1 MQPEYQ
7 YKELSGGT
15 SLLAIHDGKFK
26 SNAITVRFLTE
37 YNRSDA
43 AALALIPAVISSCCQ
58 KYPTGKEF
66 SQRLSALYGTAVSGS
81 SDQKGDI
88 YEIAFSVDY
97 LDDSFALDGE
107 DISTQACGLLLDC
120 IFDPALEDG
129 GFAKTE
135 FEMRRNDLLDEIDG
149 EINDKISYALNLA
162 YETVYRGEPSAEKY
176 YGSRGDVEKITPREA
191 YEVYKK
197 LLETAKVEI
206 SFCGCGDF
214 DRLLPLFERFES
226 GKVRKNPAYISYS
239 KRKPKPARVE
249 KQMSVTQANL
259 VIAFKPEIHDIYC
272 AQVMSTIYGG
282 APFSKLF
289 ANVREKLSLCYFCSA
304 MYSEAKG
311 TMFVVSAVEEKNI
324 ALAEREIINQL
335 SLVAKG
341 DFSDDDIASAKLC
354 LTSRMNAVGDRVFS
368 LEGWYNLCL
377 KRGEIISPQE
387 YSNRLNA
394 VTREDIAAMAR
405 DMKLDTVFVLKNGG
419 EPCEI

>member
-7 YKELSGGT
+7 YKELSKGV
-15 SLLAIHDGKFK
+15 SLLTIHDGKFK
-26 SNAITVRFLTE
+26 SNAITVRFLTGF
-37 YNRSDA
+37 NRRDA
-43 AALALIPAVISSCCQ
+43 AALALIPAVISSCCE

-66 SQRLSALYGTAVSGS
+66 SQRLSALYGTSVSGS

-97 LDDSFALDGE
+97 LDDSFALNGE
-107 DISTQACGLLLDC
+107 DISAQACGLLNDC
-120 IFDPALEDG
+120 IFSPAIENG

-135 FEMRRNDLLDEIDG
+135 FEMRRNDLLDAIDG

-162 YETVYRGEPSAEKY
+162 YETVYHGEPSAEKY
-176 YGSRGDVEKITPREA
+176 YGTREDVEKITPREA
-191 YEVYKK
+191 YEVYKR

-206 SFCGCGDF
+206 SFCGCGDYK
-214 DRLLPLFERFES
+214 RLAPFFERFAD
-226 GKVRKNPAYISYS
+226 GKIRENPAYISYS
-239 KRKPKPARVE
+239 RCKQTPARVE
-249 KQMSVTQANL
+249 KLMNVAQANL
-259 VIAFKPEIHDIYC
+259 VLAFKPQIHDIYT
-272 AQVMSTIYGG
+272 AQVMSMIYGG

-304 MYSEAKG
+304 MYSEPKG

-324 ALAEREIINQL
+324 ALAEKEIVNQL
-335 SLVAKG
+335 SLVADG
-341 DFSDDDIASAKLC
+341 DFSDDDIASAKLA
-354 LTSRMNAVGDRVFS
+354 LTSRMKAVGDRVFS
-368 LEGWYNLCL
+368 LDGWYNLCL

-387 YSNRLNA
+387 YSRRLNN
-394 VTREDIAAMAR
+394 VKREDIAALAR

>member
-7 YKELSGGT
+7 YKELSKGV
-15 SLLAIHDGKFK
+15 SLLTIHDGKFK
-26 SNAITVRFLTE
+26 SNAITVRFLTGF
-37 YNRSDA
+37 NRRDA
-43 AALALIPAVISSCCQ
+43 AALALIPAVISSCCE

-66 SQRLSALYGTAVSGS
+66 SQRLSALYGTSVSGS

-97 LDDSFALDGE
+97 LDDSFALNGE
-107 DISTQACGLLLDC
+107 DISAQACGLLNDC
-120 IFDPALEDG
+120 IFSPAIENG

-135 FEMRRNDLLDEIDG
+135 FEMRRNDLLDAIDG

-162 YETVYRGEPSAEKY
+162 YETVYHGEPSAEKY
-176 YGSRGDVEKITPREA
+176 YGTRENVEKITPREA
-191 YEVYKK
+191 YEVYKR

-206 SFCGCGDF
+206 SFCGCGDYK
-214 DRLLPLFERFES
+214 RLAPFFERFAD
-226 GKVRKNPAYISYS
+226 GKIRENPAYISYS
-239 KRKPKPARVE
+239 RCKQTPAQVE
-249 KQMSVTQANL
+249 KHMSVAQANL
-259 VIAFKPEIHDIYC
+259 VLAFKPQIHDIYT
-272 AQVMSTIYGG
+272 AQVMSMIYGG

-304 MYSEAKG
+304 MYSEPKG

-324 ALAEREIINQL
+324 ALAEKEIVNQL
-335 SLVAKG
+335 SLVADG
-341 DFSDDDIASAKLC
+341 DFSDDDIASAKLA
-354 LTSRMNAVGDRVFS
+354 LTSRMKAVGDRVFS
-368 LEGWYNLCL
+368 LDGWYNLCL

-387 YSNRLNA
+387 YSRRLNN
-394 VTREDIAAMAR
+394 VKREDIAALAR

>member
-7 YKELSGGT
+7 YKELSEGV
-15 SLLAIHDGKFK
+15 SLLTIHDGKFK
-26 SNAITVRFLTE
+26 SNAITVRFLTGF
-37 YNRSDA
+37 NRRDA
-43 AALALIPAVISSCCQ
+43 AALALIPAVISSCCE

-66 SQRLSALYGTAVSGS
+66 SQRLSALYGTSVSGS

-97 LDDSFALDGE
+97 LDDSFALNGE
-107 DISTQACGLLLDC
+107 DISAQACGLLNDC
-120 IFDPALEDG
+120 IFSPALEDG

-135 FEMRRNDLLDEIDG
+135 FEMRRNDLLDAIDG

-176 YGSRGDVEKITPREA
+176 YGSREDVEKITPREV
-191 YEVYKK
+191 YEVYKR

-206 SFCGCGDF
+206 SFCGCGDYK
-214 DRLLPLFERFES
+214 RLAPFFERFADGKIRES
-226 GKVRKNPAYISYS
+226 PAYISYS
-239 KRKPKPARVE
+239 RCKQTPAQVE
-249 KQMSVTQANL
+249 KLMNVAQANL
-259 VIAFKPEIHDIYC
+259 VLAFKPQIHDIYT
-272 AQVMSTIYGG
+272 AQVMSMIYGG

-304 MYSEAKG
+304 MYSEPKG

-324 ALAEREIINQL
+324 ALAEKEIVNQL
-335 SLVAKG
+335 SLVADG
-341 DFSDDDIASAKLC
+341 DFSDDDIASAKLA
-354 LTSRMNAVGDRVFS
+354 LTSRMKAVGDRVFS
-368 LEGWYNLCL
+368 LDGWYNLCL

-387 YSNRLNA
+387 YSRRLNN
-394 VTREDIAAMAR
+394 VKREDIAALAR

>member
-7 YKELSGGT
+7 YKELSGGA

-37 YNRSDA
+37 YNRKDA

-97 LDDSFALDGE
+97 LDDGFALDGE
-107 DISTQACGLLLDC
+107 DISGEACRLLLDC
-120 IFDPALEDG
+120 IFHPALEDG

-135 FEMRRNDLLDEIDG
+135 FEMRRNDLLDAIDG
-149 EINDKISYALNLA
+149 EINDKVSYALNLA

-176 YGSRGDVEKITPREA
+176 YGSREDVECVTPRGA

-197 LLETAKVEI
+197 LLETARVEI
-206 SFCGCGDF
+206 SFCGCGEYK
-214 DRLLPLFERFES
+214 RLEPLFERFAD
-226 GKVRKNPAYISYS
+226 GRIRGNPAFISYS
-239 KRKPKPARVE
+239 KRKPEPARVE
-249 KQMSVTQANL
+249 KRMSVAQANL
-259 VIAFKPEIHDIYC
+259 VIAFKPEIHDIYT

-289 ANVREKLSLCYFCSA
+289 ANIREKLSLCYFCSA

-311 TMFVVSAVEEKNI
+311 TLFVVSAVEEKNI

-341 DFSDDDIASAKLC
+341 DFSDEDIESAKLA
-354 LTSRMNAVGDRVFS
+354 LTSRMKAVGDRVFS

-387 YSNRLNA
+387 YSRRLNA
-394 VTREDIAAMAR
+394 VTRGDIAAMAQ

-419 EPCEI
+419 EPCEM

>member
-7 YKELSGGT
+7 YKELSKGV
-15 SLLAIHDGKFK
+15 SLLTIHDCKFK
-26 SNAITVRFLTE
+26 SNAITVRFLTGF
-37 YNRSDA
+37 NRRDA
-43 AALALIPAVISSCCQ
+43 AALALIPAVISSCCE

-66 SQRLSALYGTAVSGS
+66 SQRLSALYGTSVSGS

-97 LDDSFALDGE
+97 LDDSFALNGE
-107 DISTQACGLLLDC
+107 DISAQACGLLNDC
-120 IFDPALEDG
+120 IFSPALEDG

-135 FEMRRNDLLDEIDG
+135 FEMRRNDLLDAIDG

-162 YETVYRGEPSAEKY
+162 YETVYHGEPSAEKY
-176 YGSRGDVEKITPREA
+176 YGTREDVEKITPREA
-191 YEVYKK
+191 YEVYKR

-206 SFCGCGDF
+206 SFCGCGDYK
-214 DRLLPLFERFES
+214 RLAPFFERFADGKIRES
-226 GKVRKNPAYISYS
+226 PAYISYS
-239 KRKPKPARVE
+239 RCKQTPAQVE
-249 KQMSVTQANL
+249 KHMSVAQANL
-259 VIAFKPEIHDIYC
+259 VLAFKPQIHDIYT
-272 AQVMSTIYGG
+272 AQVMSMIYGG

-304 MYSEAKG
+304 MYSEPKG

-324 ALAEREIINQL
+324 ALAEKEIVNQL
-335 SLVAKG
+335 SLVADG
-341 DFSDDDIASAKLC
+341 DFSDDDIASAKLA
-354 LTSRMNAVGDRVFS
+354 LTSRMKAVGDRVFS
-368 LEGWYNLCL
+368 LDGWYNLCL

-387 YSNRLNA
+387 YSRRLNN
-394 VTREDIAAMAR
+394 VKHEDIAALAR

>member
-7 YKELSGGT
+7 YKELSEGV
-15 SLLAIHDGKFK
+15 SLLTIHDGKFK
-26 SNAITVRFLTE
+26 SNAITVRFLTGF
-37 YNRSDA
+37 NRRDA
-43 AALALIPAVISSCCQ
+43 AALALIPAVISSCCE

-66 SQRLSALYGTAVSGS
+66 SQRLSALYGTSVSGS

-97 LDDSFALDGE
+97 LDDSFALNGE
-107 DISTQACGLLLDC
+107 DISAQACGLLNDC
-120 IFDPALEDG
+120 IFSPALEDG

-135 FEMRRNDLLDEIDG
+135 FEMRRNDLLDAIDG

-176 YGSRGDVEKITPREA
+176 YGSREDVEKITPREV
-191 YEVYKK
+191 YEVYKR

-206 SFCGCGDF
+206 SFCGCGDYK
-214 DRLLPLFERFES
+214 RLAPFFERFAD
-226 GKVRKNPAYISYS
+226 GKIRENPAYISYS
-239 KRKPKPARVE
+239 RCKQTPAQVE
-249 KQMSVTQANL
+249 KHMSVAQANL
-259 VIAFKPEIHDIYC
+259 VLAFKPQIHDIYT
-272 AQVMSTIYGG
+272 AQVMSMIYGG

-304 MYSEAKG
+304 MYSEPKG

-324 ALAEREIINQL
+324 ALAEKEIVNQL
-335 SLVAKG
+335 SLLADG
-341 DFSDDDIASAKLC
+341 DFSDEDIASAKLA
-354 LTSRMNAVGDRVFS
+354 LTSRMKAVGDRVFS
-368 LEGWYNLCL
+368 LDGWYNLCL

-387 YSNRLNA
+387 YSQRLNN
-394 VTREDIAAMAR
+394 VKHEDIAALAR

>member
-7 YKELSGGT
+7 YKELSKGV
-15 SLLAIHDGKFK
+15 SLLTIHDGKFK
-26 SNAITVRFLTE
+26 SNAITVRFLTGF
-37 YNRSDA
+37 NRRDA
-43 AALALIPAVISSCCQ
+43 AALALIPAVISSCCE

-66 SQRLSALYGTAVSGS
+66 SQRLSALYGTSVSGS

-97 LDDSFALDGE
+97 LDDSFALNGE
-107 DISTQACGLLLDC
+107 DISAQACGLLNDC
-120 IFDPALEDG
+120 IFSPAIENG

-135 FEMRRNDLLDEIDG
+135 FEMRRNDLLDAIDG

-176 YGSRGDVEKITPREA
+176 YGSREDVEKITPREV
-191 YEVYKK
+191 YEVYKR

-206 SFCGCGDF
+206 SFCGCGDYK
-214 DRLLPLFERFES
+214 RLAPFFERFAD
-226 GKVRKNPAYISYS
+226 GKIRENPAYISYS
-239 KRKPKPARVE
+239 RCKQTPAQVE
-249 KQMSVTQANL
+249 KLMNVAQANL
-259 VIAFKPEIHDIYC
+259 VLAFKPQIHDIYT
-272 AQVMSTIYGG
+272 AQVMSMIYGG

-304 MYSEAKG
+304 MYSEPKG

-324 ALAEREIINQL
+324 ALAEKEIVNQL
-335 SLVAKG
+335 SLVADG
-341 DFSDDDIASAKLC
+341 DFSDDDIASAKLA
-354 LTSRMNAVGDRVFS
+354 LTSRMKAVGDRVFS
-368 LEGWYNLCL
+368 LDGWYNLCL

-387 YSNRLNA
+387 YSQRLNN
-394 VTREDIAAMAR
+394 VKHEDIAALAR

>member
-7 YKELSGGT
+7 YKELSEGV
-15 SLLAIHDGKFK
+15 SLLTIHDGKFK
-26 SNAITVRFLTE
+26 SNAITVRFLTGF
-37 YNRSDA
+37 NRRDA
-43 AALALIPAVISSCCQ
+43 AALALIPAVISSCCE

-66 SQRLSALYGTAVSGS
+66 SQRLSALYGTSVSGS

-97 LDDSFALDGE
+97 LDDSFALNGE
-107 DISTQACGLLLDC
+107 DISAQACGLLNDC
-120 IFDPALEDG
+120 IFSPAIENG

-135 FEMRRNDLLDEIDG
+135 FEMRRNDLLDAIDG

-176 YGSRGDVEKITPREA
+176 YGSREDVEKITPREA
-191 YEVYKK
+191 YEVYKR

-206 SFCGCGDF
+206 SFCGCGDYK
-214 DRLLPLFERFES
+214 RLAPFFERFAD
-226 GKVRKNPAYISYS
+226 GKIRENPAYISYS
-239 KRKPKPARVE
+239 RCKQTPAQVE
-249 KQMSVTQANL
+249 KLMNVAQANL
-259 VIAFKPEIHDIYC
+259 VLAFKPQIHDIYT
-272 AQVMSTIYGG
+272 AQVMSMIYGG

-304 MYSEAKG
+304 MYSEPKG

-324 ALAEREIINQL
+324 ALAEKEIVNQL
-335 SLVAKG
+335 SLVADG
-341 DFSDDDIASAKLC
+341 DFSDDDIASAKLA
-354 LTSRMNAVGDRVFS
+354 LTSRMKAVGDRVFS
-368 LEGWYNLCL
+368 LDGWYNLCL

-387 YSNRLNA
+387 YSQRLNN
-394 VTREDIAAMAR
+394 VKHEDIAALAR

>member
-7 YKELSGGT
+7 YKELSKGV
-15 SLLAIHDGKFK
+15 SLLTIHDGKFK
-26 SNAITVRFLTE
+26 SNAITVRFLTGF
-37 YNRSDA
+37 NRRDA
-43 AALALIPAVISSCCQ
+43 AALALIPAVISSCCE

-66 SQRLSALYGTAVSGS
+66 SQRLSALYGTSVSGS

-97 LDDSFALDGE
+97 LDDSFALNGE
-107 DISTQACGLLLDC
+107 DISAQACGLLNDC
-120 IFDPALEDG
+120 IFSPALEDG

-135 FEMRRNDLLDEIDG
+135 FEMRRNDLLDAIDG

-176 YGSRGDVEKITPREA
+176 YGSREDVEKITPREV
-191 YEVYKK
+191 YEVYKR

-206 SFCGCGDF
+206 SFCGCGDYK
-214 DRLLPLFERFES
+214 RLAPFFERFAD
-226 GKVRKNPAYISYS
+226 GKIRENPAYISYS
-239 KRKPKPARVE
+239 RCKQTPAQVE
-249 KQMSVTQANL
+249 KLMNVAQANL
-259 VIAFKPEIHDIYC
+259 VLAFKPQIHDIYT
-272 AQVMSTIYGG
+272 AQVMSMIYGG

-289 ANVREKLSLCYFCSA
+289 ANVREKLRLCYFCSA
-304 MYSEAKG
+304 MYSEPKG

-324 ALAEREIINQL
+324 ALAEKEIVNQL
-335 SLVAKG
+335 SLVADG
-341 DFSDDDIASAKLC
+341 DFSDDDIASAKLA
-354 LTSRMNAVGDRVFS
+354 LTSRMKAVGDRVFS
-368 LEGWYNLCL
+368 LDGWYNLCL

-387 YSNRLNA
+387 YSRRLNN
-394 VTREDIAAMAR
+394 VKREDIAALAR

>member
-7 YKELSGGT
+7 YKELSKGV
-15 SLLAIHDGKFK
+15 SLLTIHDGKFK
-26 SNAITVRFLTE
+26 SNAITVRFLTGF
-37 YNRSDA
+37 NRRDA
-43 AALALIPAVISSCCQ
+43 AALALIPAVISSCCE

-66 SQRLSALYGTAVSGS
+66 SQRLSALYGTSVSGS

-97 LDDSFALDGE
+97 LDDSFALNGE
-107 DISTQACGLLLDC
+107 DISAQACGLLNDC
-120 IFDPALEDG
+120 IFSPAIENG

-135 FEMRRNDLLDEIDG
+135 FEMRRNDLLDAIDG

-162 YETVYRGEPSAEKY
+162 YETVYHGEPSAEKY
-176 YGSRGDVEKITPREA
+176 YGTREDVEKITPREA
-191 YEVYKK
+191 YEVYKR

-206 SFCGCGDF
+206 SFCGCGDYK
-214 DRLLPLFERFES
+214 RLAPFFERFAD
-226 GKVRKNPAYISYS
+226 GKIRENPAYISYS
-239 KRKPKPARVE
+239 RCKQTPAQVE
-249 KQMSVTQANL
+249 KHMSVAQANL
-259 VIAFKPEIHDIYC
+259 VLAFKPQIHDIYT
-272 AQVMSTIYGG
+272 AQVMSMIYGG

-304 MYSEAKG
+304 MYSEPKG

-324 ALAEREIINQL
+324 ALAEKEIVNQL
-335 SLVAKG
+335 SLVADG
-341 DFSDDDIASAKLC
+341 DFSDDDIASAKLA
-354 LTSRMNAVGDRVFS
+354 LTSRMKAVGDRVFS
-368 LEGWYNLCL
+368 LDGWYNLCL

-387 YSNRLNA
+387 YSRRLNN
-394 VTREDIAAMAR
+394 VKHEDIAALAR

>member
-1 MQPEYQ
+1 MQPEYE
-7 YKELSGGT
+7 YKELSEGV

-37 YNRSDA
+37 YNSKDA
-43 AALALIPAVISSCCQ
+43 AAFALIPAVISSCCRE
-58 KYPTGKEF
+58 YPTGKEF
-66 SQRLSALYGTAVSGS
+66 SQRLSALYGTSVSGS

-97 LDDSFALDGE
+97 LDDRFALDGE
-107 DISTQACGLLLDC
+107 DISRQACQLLLDC

-135 FEMRRNDLLDEIDG
+135 FEMRRNDLLDAIDG
-149 EINDKISYALNLA
+149 EINDKVSYALNLA
-162 YETVYRGEPSAEKY
+162 YETVYRGEPSAMKY
-176 YGSRGDVEKITPREA
+176 YGSREDVESVTPRGA
-191 YEVYKK
+191 YEVYIR

-206 SFCGCGDF
+206 SFCGCGNYEA
-214 DRLLPLFERFES
+214 LLPLFERFS
-226 GKVRKNPAYISYS
+226 GGTRLNPAYISYS
-239 KRKPKPARVE
+239 PRKTQPERVE
-249 KQMSVTQANL
+249 KHLNVSQANL
-259 VIAFKPEIHDIYC
+259 VIAFKPEIHDIYT
-272 AQVMSTIYGG
+272 AQVMAMIYGG

-289 ANVREKLSLCYFCSA
+289 LSVREKMSLCYFCSA

-324 ALAEREIINQL
+324 ELAEREIINQL

-341 DFSDDDIASAKLC
+341 DFSDDDIASAKLA
-354 LTSRMNAVGDRVFS
+354 LSSRMKAIGDRVFS
-368 LEGWYNLCL
+368 LEGWYNSCL

-387 YSNRLNA
+387 YSQRLNA
-394 VTREDIAAMAR
+394 VTREDIAALAK

-419 EPCEI
+419 EPDEI

>member
-7 YKELSGGT
+7 YKELSKGV
-15 SLLAIHDGKFK
+15 SLLTIHDGKFK
-26 SNAITVRFLTE
+26 SNAITVRFLTGF
-37 YNRSDA
+37 NRRDA
-43 AALALIPAVISSCCQ
+43 AALALIPAVISSCCE

-66 SQRLSALYGTAVSGS
+66 SQRLSALYGTSVSGS

-97 LDDSFALDGE
+97 LDDSFALNGE
-107 DISTQACGLLLDC
+107 DISAQACGLLNDC
-120 IFDPALEDG
+120 IFSPAIENG

-135 FEMRRNDLLDEIDG
+135 FEMRRNDLLDAIDG

-176 YGSRGDVEKITPREA
+176 YGTREDVEKITPREA
-191 YEVYKK
+191 YEVYKR

-206 SFCGCGDF
+206 SFCGCGDYK
-214 DRLLPLFERFES
+214 RLAPFFERFAD
-226 GKVRKNPAYISYS
+226 GKIRENPAYISYS
-239 KRKPKPARVE
+239 RCKQTPAQVE
-249 KQMSVTQANL
+249 KHMSVAQANL
-259 VIAFKPEIHDIYC
+259 VLAFKPQIHDIYT
-272 AQVMSTIYGG
+272 AQVMSMIYGG

-289 ANVREKLSLCYFCSA
+289 ENVREKLSLCYFCSA
-304 MYSEAKG
+304 MYSEPKG

-324 ALAEREIINQL
+324 ALAEKEIVNQL
-335 SLVAKG
+335 SLVADG
-341 DFSDDDIASAKLC
+341 DFSDDDIASAKLA
-354 LTSRMNAVGDRVFS
+354 LTSRMKAVGDRVFS
-368 LEGWYNLCL
+368 LDGWYNLCL

-387 YSNRLNA
+387 YSRRLNN
-394 VTREDIAAMAR
+394 VKREDIAALAR

>member
-7 YKELSGGT
+7 YKELSEGV
-15 SLLAIHDGKFK
+15 SLLTIHDGKFK

-37 YNRSDA
+37 YDRRDA
-43 AALALIPAVISSCCQ
+43 AALALIPAVISSCCE
-58 KYPTGKEF
+58 KYPTGKEL
-66 SQRLSALYGTAVSGS
+66 SQRLSALYGTSVSGS

-107 DISTQACGLLLDC
+107 DISAQACGLLNDC
-120 IFDPALEDG
+120 IFSPALEDG
-129 GFAKTE
+129 GFARTE
-135 FEMRRNDLLDEIDG
+135 FEMRRNDLLDAIDG

-162 YETVYRGEPSAEKY
+162 YETVYRSEPSAEKY
-176 YGSRGDVEKITPREA
+176 YGSRADVEKITPREA

-206 SFCGCGDF
+206 SFCGCGDCK
-214 DRLLPLFERFES
+214 RLAPFFERFAD
-226 GKVRKNPAYISYS
+226 GKIRKNPAYISYS
-239 KRKPKPARVE
+239 NCKPRTERVE
-249 KQMSVTQANL
+249 KLMNVSQANL
-259 VIAFKPEIHDIYC
+259 VLAFKPQIHDIYT
-272 AQVMSTIYGG
+272 AQVMSMIYGG

-304 MYSEAKG
+304 MYSEPKG

-324 ALAEREIINQL
+324 VLAEKEIINQL

-341 DFSDDDIASAKLC
+341 DFSDDDIASAKLA
-354 LTSRMNAVGDRVFS
+354 LTSRMKAVGDRVFS
-368 LEGWYNLCL
+368 LDGWYNLCL

-387 YSNRLNA
+387 YSRRLNN
-394 VTREDIAAMAR
+394 VKREDIAALAR

>member
-7 YKELSGGT
+7 YKELSKGV
-15 SLLAIHDGKFK
+15 SLLTIHDGKFK
-26 SNAITVRFLTE
+26 SNAITVRFLTGF
-37 YNRSDA
+37 NRRDA
-43 AALALIPAVISSCCQ
+43 AALALIPAVISSCCE

-66 SQRLSALYGTAVSGS
+66 SQRLSALYGTSVSGS

-97 LDDSFALDGE
+97 LDDSFALNGE
-107 DISTQACGLLLDC
+107 DISAQACGLLNDC
-120 IFDPALEDG
+120 IFSPAIENG

-135 FEMRRNDLLDEIDG
+135 FEMRRNDLLDAIDG

-162 YETVYRGEPSAEKY
+162 YETVYHGEPSAEKY
-176 YGSRGDVEKITPREA
+176 YGTRENVEKITPREA
-191 YEVYKK
+191 YEVYKR

-206 SFCGCGDF
+206 SFCGCGDYK
-214 DRLLPLFERFES
+214 RLAPFFERFAD
-226 GKVRKNPAYISYS
+226 GKIRENPAYISYS
-239 KRKPKPARVE
+239 RCKQTPAQVE
-249 KQMSVTQANL
+249 KHMSVAQANL
-259 VIAFKPEIHDIYC
+259 VLAFKPQIHDIYT
-272 AQVMSTIYGG
+272 AQVMSMIYGG

-304 MYSEAKG
+304 MYSEPKG

-324 ALAEREIINQL
+324 ALAEKEIVNQL
-335 SLVAKG
+335 SLVADG
-341 DFSDDDIASAKLC
+341 DFSDDDIASAKLA
-354 LTSRMNAVGDRVFS
+354 LTSRMKAVGDRVFS
-368 LEGWYNLCL
+368 LDGWYNLCL

-387 YSNRLNA
+387 YSRRLNN
-394 VTREDIAAMAR
+394 VKHEDIAALAR

>member
-7 YKELSGGT
+7 YKELSEGV
-15 SLLAIHDGKFK
+15 SLLTIHDGKFK
-26 SNAITVRFLTE
+26 SNAITVRFLTGF
-37 YNRSDA
+37 NRRDA
-43 AALALIPAVISSCCQ
+43 AALALIPAVISSCCE

-66 SQRLSALYGTAVSGS
+66 SQRLSALYGTSVSGS

-97 LDDSFALDGE
+97 LDDSFALNGE
-107 DISTQACGLLLDC
+107 DISAQACGLLNDC
-120 IFDPALEDG
+120 IFSPALEDG

-135 FEMRRNDLLDEIDG
+135 FEMRRNDLLDAIDG

-176 YGSRGDVEKITPREA
+176 YGSREDVEKITPREV
-191 YEVYKK
+191 YEVYKR

-206 SFCGCGDF
+206 SFCGCGDYK
-214 DRLLPLFERFES
+214 RLAPFFERFAD
-226 GKVRKNPAYISYS
+226 GKIRENPAYISYS
-239 KRKPKPARVE
+239 RCKQTPAQVE
-249 KQMSVTQANL
+249 KLMNVAQANL
-259 VIAFKPEIHDIYC
+259 VLAFKPQIHDIYT
-272 AQVMSTIYGG
+272 AQVMSMIYGG

-289 ANVREKLSLCYFCSA
+289 ANVREKLRLCYFCSA
-304 MYSEAKG
+304 MYSEPKG

-324 ALAEREIINQL
+324 ALAEKEIVNQL
-335 SLVAKG
+335 SLVADG
-341 DFSDDDIASAKLC
+341 DFSDDDIASAKLA
-354 LTSRMNAVGDRVFS
+354 LTSRMKAVGDRVFS
-368 LEGWYNLCL
+368 LDGWYNLCL

-387 YSNRLNA
+387 YSRRLNN
-394 VTREDIAAMAR
+394 VKREDIAALAR